1 MENIK
6 LKITEAIDILCEKY
20 KDDPYMI
27 SKTENFICNQLPLV
41 LQNIEKNHADR
52 VQRIEEMTT
61 EQDAFMQSFLTNNRY
76 FYASSTENFFYYDGL
91 NYVSITEDEVLYN
104 ILSSISRDRQLMS
117 WKYKTKSAIMKRIRE
132 NHVYSCI
139 PESATI
145 QSVLNILSPAIFSS
159 KNEAKY
165 FLTVLGDNIMK
176 KNESLIHMM
185 DQSAKL
191 IISSLNSMC
200 QIWFGAN
207 LNQSFKYK
215 YHQDHLYS
223 NIRLISANGNID
235 KSWTQTSVGL
245 NHKVIVAGGL
255 DLLFVACHYSNRYS
269 SSDIYV
275 SKYSNDDVLIDKT
288 FYLKSISPETLMTTF
303 IKEYITV
310 SPAESTTEITWKN
323 MLYLWKHFLESKQLP
338 NVVLTGKVKT
348 FVSQQLE
355 ANYDIETDI
364 FKSISSKY
372 LPTVC
377 QFLKFWEETMI
388 PDETELE
395 IEIGELATLFKQWN
409 HSANITEKQVVNI
422 LKHFFPDLEIDQ
434 EKYIYKMRSKLWD
447 KQVDIM
453 LAMDDMKDKNGLHI
467 STYDA
472 YVHYCNYMNGNV
484 HVNAN
489 DGDGNA
495 KQKRRSGSGTLVPIP
510 LLVSKQYFDKYIG

>member
-6 LKITEAIDILCEKY
+6 LKITEAIDLLCEKY

-41 LQNIEKNHADR
+41 LQNIEKNHTDR
-52 VQRIEEMTT
+52 AQRIEEMTT

-91 NYVSITEDEVLYN
+91 NYVNITEDEVLYN

-117 WKYKTKSAIMKRIRE
+117 WKYKTKSAVMKRIRE

-145 QSVLNILSPAIFSS
+145 QSVLNVLSPAIFSS

-176 KNESLIHMM
+176 KNESLIHMV
-185 DQSAKL
+185 DPAAKL
-191 IISSLNSMC
+191 MISSLNSMC

-235 KSWTQTSVGL
+235 KLWTQTSIGL

-255 DLLFVACHYSNRYS
+255 DLLFVACHYSNRHS
-269 SSDIYV
+269 SSDIYLN
-275 SKYSNDDVLIDKT
+275 KYSNDDTLIDKT
-288 FYLKSISPETLMTTF
+288 FYLKNISPETLMSTF
-303 IKEYITV
+303 IKEYITIYPA
-310 SPAESTTEITWKN
+310 SSFAESTTEITWKN

-338 NVVLTGKVKT
+338 NVVLSGKVKT

-355 ANYDIETDI
+355 ANYDIEMDV
-364 FKSISSKY
+364 FKDVSSKH
-372 LPTVC
+372 LPMVC
-377 QFLKFWEETMI
+377 QFMKFWEETMI
-388 PDETELE
+388 YDETELE
-395 IEIGELATLFKQWN
+395 IEISELATLFKQWSHN
-409 HSANITEKQVVNI
+409 LNITEKQVVNI

-434 EKYIYKMRSKLWD
+434 EKYIYKMRCKLWD

-453 LAMDDMKDKNGLHI
+453 MAMDDMKDKNSQQV

-472 YVHYCNYMNGNV
+472 YVYYCNYMNGNV
-484 HVNAN
+484 N
-489 DGDGNA
+489 DA
-495 KQKRRSGSGTLVPIP
+495 SVKRRSGSGTLVHIP
-510 LLVSKQYFDKYIG
+510 LLVSKQYFDKYLG

>member
-6 LKITEAIDILCEKY
+6 LKITEAIDLLCEKY

-52 VQRIEEMTT
+52 VQRIEDLTA
-61 EQDAFMQSFLTNNRY
+61 EQDAFIQSFLTNNRY

-91 NYVSITEDEVLYN
+91 NYASITEDEVLHN

-117 WKYKTKSAIMKRIRE
+117 WKYKTKSAIMKRIKE

-145 QSVLNILSPAIFSS
+145 QSVLNVLSPAIFSS
-159 KNEAKY
+159 KMEAKY

-176 KNESLIHMM
+176 KNDSLIHIM
-185 DQSAKL
+185 DPAAKL
-191 IISSLNSMC
+191 MISSLNSMC
-200 QIWFGAN
+200 QIWFGTN

-215 YHQDHLYS
+215 YHQDHSYS

-269 SSDIYV
+269 SSDNYV
-275 SKYSNDDVLIDKT
+275 SKYSNDDVMIDKT
-288 FYLKSISPETLMTTF
+288 FYLKNISPETLMNTF
-303 IKEYITV
+303 ISEYITV
-310 SPAESTTEITWKN
+310 SPVESSTEITWKN
-323 MLYLWKHFLESKQLP
+323 MLYLWKHFLEAKQLP
-338 NVVLTGKVKT
+338 SVVITGKVKS
-348 FVSQQLE
+348 FMSQKLE
-355 ANYDIETDI
+355 ANYDIEIDV
-364 FKSISSKY
+364 FKGVSSKY

-377 QFLKFWEETMI
+377 QFLKFWDETMI
-388 PDETELE
+388 SDETEPE
-395 IEIGELATLFKQWN
+395 IEVSELATLFKQWS
-409 HSANITEKQVVNI
+409 HTLNITEKQVVNI

-434 EKYIYKMRSKLWD
+434 EKYIYKMRSKMWD

-453 LAMDDMKDKNGLHI
+453 MAMDDMKDKN
-467 STYDA
+467 SQSVSSYDA
-472 YVHYCNYMNGNV
+472 YVYYCNYMNGNDY
-484 HVNAN
+484 
-489 DGDGNA
+489 DGGIV
-495 KQKRRSGSGTLVPIP
+495 KQKKRTGSGTLAHIP
-510 LLVSKQYFDKYIG
+510 LLVSKQYFDKYMGY

>member
-1 MENIK
+1 LSLSETMENIK
-6 LKITEAIDILCEKY
+6 SKITEAIDTLCEKY

-52 VQRIEEMTT
+52 VQRIEDLTT
-61 EQDAFMQSFLTNNRY
+61 EQDAFIQSFLTNNRY
-76 FYASSTENFFYYDGL
+76 FYASSTENFFYYDGE
-91 NYVSITEDEVLYN
+91 NYASITEDEVLYN

-117 WKYKTKSAIMKRIRE
+117 WKYKTKSAIMKRIKE

-145 QSVLNILSPAIFSS
+145 QSVLNVLSPAIFSS

-165 FLTVLGDNIMK
+165 FLTILGDNIMK
-176 KNESLIHMM
+176 KSESLIHMM
-185 DQSAKL
+185 DPAAKMM
-191 IISSLNSMC
+191 IGSLNSMC

-215 YHQDHLYS
+215 YHQDHLYN
-223 NIRLISANGNID
+223 NIRLLSISGIID
-235 KSWTQTSVGL
+235 KSWTQTSIGL
-245 NHKVIVAGGL
+245 N
-255 DLLFVACHYSNRYS
+255 LLFVACHYSNRYS

-275 SKYSNDDVLIDKT
+275 SKYSNDDTLIDKT
-288 FYLKSISPETLMTTF
+288 FYLKNISPEILMSTF
-303 IKEYITV
+303 MKEYITV
-310 SPAESTTEITWKN
+310 SPGGSSFSESSSAEITWKN

-338 NVVLTGKVKT
+338 NVVLTGKVKS

-355 ANYDIETDI
+355 ANYDETADI
-364 FKSISSKY
+364 FKGVSSKY

-395 IEIGELATLFKQWN
+395 IEISELATLFKQWSHN
-409 HSANITEKQVVNI
+409 LNITEKQVVNI

-453 LAMDDMKDKNGLHI
+453 MAMDDMKDKNGAQSV

-472 YVHYCNYMNGNV
+472 YVYYCNYMNGNM
-484 HVNAN
+484 NAN
-489 DGDGNA
+489 DNV
-495 KQKRRSGSGTLVPIP
+495 KRRSGSGTMVPIP
-510 LLVSKQYFDKYIG
+510 LLVSKQYFDKYMG

>member
-1 MENIK
+1 MENMK

-52 VQRIEEMTT
+52 VQRIEELTT

-145 QSVLNILSPAIFSS
+145 QSVLNVLSPAVFSS

-185 DQSAKL
+185 DPAAKL
-191 IISSLNSMC
+191 MISSLNSMC

-223 NIRLISANGNID
+223 NIRLLTASGNID
-235 KSWTQTSVGL
+235 KSWTQTS
-245 NHKVIVAGGL
+245 IGL

-269 SSDIYV
+269 SSDIYL
-275 SKYSNDDVLIDKT
+275 SKYSNDDTLIDKT
-288 FYLKSISPETLMTTF
+288 FYLKSISPETLLTTF
-303 IKEYITV
+303 MKEYITV
-310 SPAESTTEITWKN
+310 SPTESSAEITWKN

-338 NVVLTGKVKT
+338 NVVLTGKVKS
-348 FVSQQLE
+348 FMSQQLE
-355 ANYDIETDI
+355 ANYDIETDV
-364 FKSISSKY
+364 FKGISSKY

-395 IEIGELATLFKQWN
+395 IEISELATLFKQWN
-409 HSANITEKQVVNI
+409 HSGNITEKQVVNI

-453 LAMDDMKDKNGLHI
+453 LAMDDMKDKTGAQSV

-472 YVHYCNYMNGNV
+472 YVYYCNYMNGNT
-484 HVNAN
+484 NEF
-489 DGDGNA
+489 DGNA
-495 KQKRRSGSGTLVPIP
+495 KQKRRSGSGTMVPIP
-510 LLVSKQYFDKYIG
+510 LLVSKQYFDKYMG